1 MSERLR
7 ILAAAAELRSFSAA
21 ALSARANANLH
32 TVRAVLQRDHELF
45 EVIGQQR
52 GAGRPARRF
61 RVADEQRLTAE
72 LGRAQLSSLD
82 ESDFPAS
89 AGLSSGAESDS
100 GPSQATG
107 GLPPLPEPLTGT
119 PLRQRPSEALLEAAS
134 TALTRAVGA
143 QDVRERA
150 TYAGSAARTTSALLR
165 GEDELAFEPSFMAP
179 DGQHRRAALLGL
191 AAEMVLLTCGEAT
204 GSSLRDGLARVA
216 SALVPVVEHAPDQ
229 IPRFLRGVLTVSRQL
244 GFAPPVAVVTTSM
257 QPDPFLLRGRP
268 AGDWVA
274 HPLTELHSTL
284 WSPSWAEEL
293 LQSRS
298 LAGMVVDGQHVSDFA
313 DYLGKL
319 EGWRMPKIVSCT
331 ALEAEADDDIGRAGA
346 IKIDGLRSLEDALD
360 PLGKALEQRG
370 TPLIDDSLLMGLQD
384 VGSNAGFSAG
394 CVASGLWGGF
404 AVAGVKSGS
413 KQPA

>member
-82 ESDFPAS
+82 KSDSPAS
-89 AGLSSGAESDS
+89 AGLSSGAESHS
-100 GPSQATG
+100 GQSQATAA
-107 GLPPLPEPLTGT
+107 GLPALPEPLTGT
-119 PLRQRPSEALLEAAS
+119 PLRQRPNEALLEAAS
-134 TALTRAVGA
+134 TALTRAVDA

-150 TYAGSAARTTSALLR
+150 TYAGSAARTASALLR
-165 GEDELAFEPSFMAP
+165 GENEPAFEPSFLAP

-191 AAEMVLLTCGEAT
+191 AAEMVLLTCGEVT
-204 GSSLRDGLARVA
+204 GAGLRDGLTRVA

-229 IPRFLRGVLTVSRQL
+229 IPRFLRGVLTVSRKL
-244 GFAPPVAVVTTSM
+244 GFAPPVAVVTTCG
-257 QPDPFLLRGRP
+257 QPNPYLLRGRP
-268 AGDWVA
+268 AGDWVS
-274 HPLTELHSTL
+274 HPLIELHSTL
-284 WSPSWAEEL
+284 WAPLWAEEL

-319 EGWRMPKIVSCT
+319 EDWRMPKIVSCT
-331 ALEAEADDDIGRAGA
+331 ALEADADDDIGRAGA

-360 PLGKALEQRG
+360 PLGKALDQRG

-384 VGSNAGFSAG
+384 VGGNAEVSAD

-404 AVAGVKSGS
+404 AVGGVN